1 MRLVGTDRMSVRT
14 KIQKRRDVSRRKIVK
29 RIDFSS
35 GCAYHCIQNKGRS
48 GRFMWKFVVDCANT
62 NQNGPVLPGGDAA
75 GGEAGEL

>member
-1 MRLVGTDRMSVRT
+1 MRLAGTDRMPFRT
-14 KIQKRRDVSRRKIVK
+14 KIQKKRDVSRRKIVK

-48 GRFMWKFVVDCANT
+48 GRFMWKFVVDYANT

-75 GGEAGEL
+75 GGGAGEL